1 MIQMKA
7 NQVVQARHK
16 QEKIT
21 VAQFQTVVKTVQ
33 VSVNTSNNALTV
45 NHSMCNLVL
54 EGSK

>member
-21 VAQFQTVVKTVQ
+21 VAQFQTVVKIVQ
-33 VSVNTSNNALTV
+33 VSVNTSRNALTV